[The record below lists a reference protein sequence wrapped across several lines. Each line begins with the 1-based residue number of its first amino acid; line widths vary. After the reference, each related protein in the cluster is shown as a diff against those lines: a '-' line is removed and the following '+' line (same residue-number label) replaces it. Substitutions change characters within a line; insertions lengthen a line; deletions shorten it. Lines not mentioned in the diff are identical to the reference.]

1 MLIKT
6 ISVSCFVFS
15 SRTDKNMESFIQE
28 VEVLESVYS
37 NNIDIDCRGT
47 SLVHGT
53 VNQFSR
59 GDLAITFRIEPE
71 DTV

>member
-1 MLIKT
+1 
-6 ISVSCFVFS
+6 
-15 SRTDKNMESFIQE
+15 MESFIQE
-28 VEVLESVYS
+28 VEVLEPVYS

-47 SLVHGT
+47 SLVYGT